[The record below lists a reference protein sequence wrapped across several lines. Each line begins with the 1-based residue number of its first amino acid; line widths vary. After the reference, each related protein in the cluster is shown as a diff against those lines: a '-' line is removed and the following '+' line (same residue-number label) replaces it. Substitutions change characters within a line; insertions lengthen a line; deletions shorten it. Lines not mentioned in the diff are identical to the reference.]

1 MLCNKCGRQVIDGA
15 NFCPFCGADLRYQ
28 RNNNSGL
35 SGYIN
40 PNDETNFGY
49 TLLSFFMP
57 YIGLVLY
64 IVWLKEFPKRAKSCL
79 NGLIAVIICIIILFC
94 CVYSGRSHSNSWHRI
109 SPESVISEKT
119 GV

>member
-79 NGLIAVIICIIILFC
+79 NGLIAGIICIIILFC

>member
-1 MLCNKCGRQVIDGA
+1 MVLI
-15 NFCPFCGADLRYQ
+15 
-28 RNNNSGL
+28 GL

-79 NGLIAVIICIIILFC
+79 NGLIAGIICIIILFC

>member
-64 IVWLKEFPKRAKSCL
+64 IITITVLSFKNEKKLMNMIQEEKS
-79 NGLIAVIICIIILFC
+79 
-94 CVYSGRSHSNSWHRI
+94 
-109 SPESVISEKT
+109 K
-119 GV
+119 